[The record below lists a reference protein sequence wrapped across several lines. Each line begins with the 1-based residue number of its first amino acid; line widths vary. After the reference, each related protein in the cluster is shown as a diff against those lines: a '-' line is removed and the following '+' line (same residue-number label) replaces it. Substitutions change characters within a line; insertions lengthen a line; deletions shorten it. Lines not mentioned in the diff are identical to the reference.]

1 MLLTIKCVIPQI
13 YEVFYRGHH
22 ITDLIKTDYGDWRFV
37 GYFMKE
43 NGREIYSV
51 LTTVFDMR
59 FKTTRQATTE
69 LEYTLARFEVDK
81 AKLEN

>member
-1 MLLTIKCVIPQI
+1 MEIY

-37 GYFMKE
+37 GFFMKE
-43 NGREIYSV
+43 NDKTIYSL

-59 FKTTRQATTE
+59 FKTKKQATIEIEGTFS
-69 LEYTLARFEVDK
+69 RFEVAK
-81 AKLEN
+81 AELGN